1 MSLILR
7 HPLFVLSQ
15 LPCPKLPLTWSLI
28 LLKKTKYWS
37 LNYWLLYYLPSFNF
51 SNSLIVLQFTLYTYR
66 ITACKSF
73 PFFVPKLHLQFP
85 RKKLEALNFPFKKKS
100 PWLVTPF
107 CAQTKTKWLRS
118 SKVNVYANV
127 KAPKTF

>member
-1 MSLILR
+1 MYVSHFTTSSFCPVTITVPQTPLDLGTNAIEKKMIL
-7 HPLFVLSQ
+7 
-15 LPCPKLPLTWSLI
+15 KLPSQF
-28 LLKKTKYWS
+28 
-37 LNYWLLYYLPSFNF
+37 SFHF

-100 PWLVTPF
+100 P
-107 CAQTKTKWLRS
+107 
-118 SKVNVYANV
+118 
-127 KAPKTF
+127 

>member
-37 LNYWLLYYLPSFNF
+37 LNYWLLYYLPSFDF

-66 ITACKSF
+66 ITACKLF
-73 PFFVPKLHLQFP
+73 PFFVPKITSSISEEEARSSEFSLQ
-85 RKKLEALNFPFKKKS
+85 KKS